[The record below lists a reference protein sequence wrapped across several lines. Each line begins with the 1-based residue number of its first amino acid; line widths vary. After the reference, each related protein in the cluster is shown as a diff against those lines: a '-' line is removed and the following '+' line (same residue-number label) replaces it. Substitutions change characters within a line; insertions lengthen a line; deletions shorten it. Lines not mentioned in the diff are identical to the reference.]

1 MRVCGTLAHTRGLV
15 CHGEISLR
23 CDPACLFFFHTPKVR
38 RPHTAVSTHT
48 AHAAHAT
55 VGFGLAVRVAVSLQA
70 FCLAAA
76 GAWREGG
83 WLVLALIAPLVR
95 SSTF

>member
-1 MRVCGTLAHTRGLV
+1 MGKFLCAVTPRASSFSTLPKFVVHTQ
-15 CHGEISLR
+15 HS
-23 CDPACLFFFHTPKVR
+23 
-38 RPHTAVSTHT
+38 AVSTHT